1 MLAGI
6 VPPNILIFTKKRQ
19 FCEQSIILLHCNCL
33 AIVLLVFKVEGFLIK
48 FQFIS
53 QGQHRWFPKN
63 SAKYLKTAFYHW
75 VIPQKKKSDQK
86 TWRPINIEYIYFSSS
101 LFSYFLFWN
110 LLVRNYWVKGSAI
123 ISSHLVILSQLKV
136 NKKLSWKNIS
146 RFTALLKSKGLT

>member
-6 VPPNILIFTKKRQ
+6 VPPIILIFTVKRP

-53 QGQHRWFPKN
+53 RGQRRWFPKN

-75 VIPQKKKSDQK
+75 VIPQKKK
-86 TWRPINIEYIYFSSS
+86 
-101 LFSYFLFWN
+101 
-110 LLVRNYWVKGSAI
+110 
-123 ISSHLVILSQLKV
+123 
-136 NKKLSWKNIS
+136 KKKI
-146 RFTALLKSKGLT
+146 

>member
-6 VPPNILIFTKKRQ
+6 VPLKILTFMKKRP

-53 QGQHRWFPKN
+53 RVQHRWFPKN

-75 VIPQKKKSDQK
+75 VMPQKK
-86 TWRPINIEYIYFSSS
+86 
-101 LFSYFLFWN
+101 N
-110 LLVRNYWVKGSAI
+110 LTI
-123 ISSHLVILSQLKV
+123 TF
-136 NKKLSWKNIS
+136 KKNLAPHKY
-146 RFTALLKSKGLT
+146 